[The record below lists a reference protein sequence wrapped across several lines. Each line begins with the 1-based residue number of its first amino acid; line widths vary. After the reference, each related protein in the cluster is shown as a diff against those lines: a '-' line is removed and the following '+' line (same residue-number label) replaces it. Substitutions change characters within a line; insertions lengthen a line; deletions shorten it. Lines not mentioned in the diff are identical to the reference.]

1 MADRLILF
9 DNAFSPY
16 AFKVRAT
23 LYEKEIEH
31 EKREMRHAADRSE
44 LLAINPRG
52 EVPAIVHGK
61 ALVYDS
67 SVICE
72 YLETVFP
79 KKPLLPGSPSGQA
92 RCRLLERLADGPL
105 DGAVIVLAIVKML
118 RPKLQNEYPEV
129 VERAQR
135 QIAALYAYLDS
146 QLPKAGYLCGR
157 FSRAELA
164 LAPQLAGAAF
174 LGSPPEGQRLS
185 RWFER
190 VSLRP
195 SVQRATA
202 EFMEGFRA
210 SQEDADPFFHREQM
224 HVRDHRI
231 EWCLRLGLGPWL
243 NAENEA
249 GRLLFSPI
257 P

>member
-1 MADRLILF
+1 MTDPLILF

-31 EKREMRHAADRSE
+31 EKREMRRAADRAR

-52 EVPAIVHGK
+52 EVPAIVHGD

-79 KKPLLPGSPSGQA
+79 KHPLLPRSPSGQA
-92 RCRLLERLADGPL
+92 RCRLLERLADGPM
-105 DGAVIVLAIVKML
+105 DGAVIALAIVKMF
-118 RPKLQNEYPEV
+118 RPKLQDEYPEV
-129 VERAQR
+129 VAKAQR
-135 QIAALYAYLDS
+135 QIAALYGYLDS
-146 QLPKAGYLCGR
+146 QLPEAGYLCGE
-157 FSRAELA
+157 FSRAEIA
-164 LAPQLAGAAF
+164 LAPQLAGAAV
-174 LGSPPEGQRLS
+174 LGSPPEGVRLS

-202 EFMEGFRA
+202 ELMEGFRA
-210 SQEDADPFFHREQM
+210 SQEDEDPFFHREHL

-249 GRLLFSPI
+249 GRLLFSQVP
-257 P
+257 